1 MKPISNPATHVKAG
15 AGLAL
20 ITVLG
25 LTACAPD
32 DVAEFSDDNAA
43 EAASVEETPADGEPD
58 EEQTPSAEAEDE
70 ADDAVTETD
79 TLIGEVD
86 DPVEFEECIAAE
98 EDGTAT
104 VTWLEDKIVEQK
116 EFPGTPAETV
126 EIAGETVEIPGA
138 PGVVIPERVV
148 QSGCIIEY
156 EAPGGCLSGFEISA
170 AYIPG
175 YTLPERTLPGI
186 ELPDGTVVEEIVQ
199 GAKSVEPVTIDGVS
213 AEQVCQDDEDAEAG
227 DTVWGVTRWG
237 ETRWGSTQWSETTW
251 GETRWGMNSNGG
263 DRIPTMSLD
272 TFSSDTV
279 SIDTVRVDTERLDTY
294 QLEGAEHTDRSGEE
308 SVSYTTEGDV
318 LFDSSEYELRSDAES
333 ELQAIADDI
342 AERDDDFVA
351 TVEGHTDDVP
361 VDPGQDFADNDELSE
376 LRAESVAQWLIDN
389 ADVGEDS
396 ITAEGLGEDYPRAD
410 NDSDEGR
417 QQNRRVVITVT
428 PEDYSSEL
436 DYELEDAEG

>member
-1 MKPISNPATHVKAG
+1 MKPTSTPATLFTTG

-20 ITVLG
+20 VTVLG

-32 DVAEFSDDNAA
+32 DVAEFSDEEVA
-43 EAASVEETPADGEPD
+43 EAADVEETPTEEEPTESPEP
-58 EEQTPSAEAEDE
+58 EEE
-70 ADDAVTETD
+70 ADDAEMAGD
-79 TLIGEVD
+79 TLVAEVD
-86 DPVEFEECIAAE
+86 EPVEFEECTAAE
-98 EDGTAT
+98 DDETAT
-104 VTWLEDKIVEQK
+104 VTWLEDKLVEQK

-126 EIAGETVEIPGA
+126 EIAGENVEIPGA
-138 PGVVIPERVV
+138 PGVVIPERVA

-156 EAPGGCLSGFEISA
+156 EAPGGCLSGFEISR

-175 YTLPERTLPGI
+175 YTLPERTLPGVT
-186 ELPDGTVVEEIVQ
+186 LPDGTVVEEVVQ
-199 GAKSVEPVTIDGVS
+199 EAQSVDSETIEGVS
-213 AEQVCQDDEDAEAG
+213 AEQICQDEEGAEPG

-237 ETRWGSTQWSETTW
+237 ETRWGTTQWSATTW
-251 GETRWGMNSNGG
+251 GETRWSINSNDGA
-263 DRIPTMSLD
+263 RVPTMNVA

-294 QLEGAEHTDRSGEE
+294 RLEGADHTERSGEE
-308 SVSYTTEGDV
+308 AVYYTTEGDV

-333 ELQAIADDI
+333 ELQAIADDV
-342 AERDDDFVA
+342 AERDDDFVIA
-351 TVEGHTDDVP
+351 VEGHTDDVP

-389 ADVGEDS
+389 AGIDEDA

-410 NDSDEGR
+410 NDTDEGR

-428 PEDYSSEL
+428 PVDYTSEM
-436 DYELEDAEG
+436 DYELENAED